1 MVGRKMRREEDS
13 LRIKRDEEDFKV
25 VLRLRN
31 IDERRGE
38 C

>member
-1 MVGRKMRREEDS
+1 MRREEDS